1 MFKILGRITW
11 QVLKIAAPPLA
22 RRLQH
27 KLTGSHPDPPSRLD
41 RVKRLGRR

>member
-11 QVLKIAAPPLA
+11 QVLKIIAPPLA
-22 RRLQH
+22 RKLQH
-27 KLTGSHPDPPSRLD
+27 KLTGNHPEKPSKLD